1 MSRIVPLL
9 AVFAGAVAIPL
20 WSGDVK
26 PGSDKA
32 RWPVKTSVPDG
43 TDLSKAGTL
52 IDLADLLSMQ
62 PAAEHMTKD
71 FESVRY
77 PKAGGARYA
86 EGQIVRTRGYLRL
99 IAGEDDG
106 DYHMQLSTTPD
117 TFDNCLVVEVP
128 NDDKTF
134 IARSPD
140 LIPLAK
146 SVRDWVATGLK
157 LTKDPL
163 GRILVMQK
171 PPYVEVTGQLFFDAE
186 HQAAMGKGDFRGKSI
201 NGKQLPSKTSWE
213 LHPVIKMAFAP
224 VPK

>member
-1 MSRIVPLL
+1 MRYTVPLL
-9 AVFAGAVAIPL
+9 ILFAAAIAIPL
-20 WSGDVK
+20 RSGDVK

-32 RWPVKTSVPDG
+32 RWPIKTSVPDG
-43 TDLSKAGTL
+43 TDLNQAGTL
-52 IDLADLLSMQ
+52 AALSDLLSLA
-62 PAAEHMTKD
+62 PAADKMTTQY
-71 FESVRY
+71 EAVRY
-77 PKAGGARYA
+77 PKTAGANYA
-86 EGQIVRTRGYLRL
+86 EGQIVRTRGFLRL
-99 IAGEDDG
+99 VAGEDDG

-117 TFDNCLVVEVP
+117 TFDDCLVIEVP

-134 IARSPD
+134 IAKAPD

-146 SVRDWVATGLK
+146 SVRDWVTASLK

-163 GRILVMQK
+163 GRVLVMQK

-186 HQAAMGKGDFRGKSI
+186 HQAAMSKGVYRGKSI

-224 VPK
+224 SAT